1 MSAWVVVAAV
11 VAGALGALA
20 RYGVTRVVAARLPA
34 DRLSRAVLIV
44 NVAGSVIAGALLAVP
59 GDLQYIVVGGFCGG
73 LTTFSTWSVET
84 VQLVLDGTA
93 NKAVGNVVVN
103 LAAGTLGAVVAF
115 VTTGLVVVALNGAI

>member
-84 VQLVLDGTA
+84 VQLFVDGKSSNA
-93 NKAVGNVVVN
+93 IGNVVVN

>member
-115 VTTGLVVVALNGAI
+115 VTTGLVVVALNGAT